1 MGDIPDRTVI
11 FIGETGAGKSSCA
24 NALAGSERF
33 EMSASSFSI
42 TKDVQAVTVTLPWE
56 DEKYTVKIVDTIGIG
71 DTNFSPEE
79 VLSRLARWPS
89 CHECREGINAVFLV
103 IGMRFTKEQAEA
115 FDILWQVLFGPEVVE
130 LTTVV
135 RTRFE
140 KFNNPTAVREDKA
153 VLQRQ
158 KGAAKR
164 ILSHIG
170 DRLLYVENS
179 KDKPKAS
186 FEGVW
191 EYIMQVLSVLNCK
204 NVFRPPIMED
214 VKKTISEH
222 VEEQKIEASE
232 GERRAKEAAAAGS
245 SGSCRLTKLKQST
258 Q

>member
-24 NALAGSERF
+24 NALAGFERF
-33 EMSASSFSI
+33 EVSASSCSV

-56 DEKYTVKIVDTIGIG
+56 GKKYTVKIVDTIGIG
-71 DTNFSPEE
+71 DADFSPEE
-79 VLSRLARWPS
+79 VLSRLAVA

-115 FDILWQVLFGPEVVE
+115 FDILWQVLFGPQVVE

-140 KFNNPTAVREDKA
+140 KFNDPTAVREDKA
-153 VLQRQ
+153 VLQR
-158 KGAAKR
+158 KTGAAKR

-170 DRLLYVENS
+170 DRLLYVDNN
-179 KDKPKAS
+179 KDKRKALKES
-186 FEGVW
+186 GS
-191 EYIMQVLSVLNCK
+191 IMLKYLIGLSCK

-214 VKKTISEH
+214 VRKKISEH
-222 VEEQKIEASE
+222 VEEQK
-232 GERRAKEAAAAGS
+232 RLAKEKGELRKQLQQAAEAQLGCP
-245 SGSCRLTKLKQST
+245 G
-258 Q
+258 